1 MRQPI
6 ARLSGPERSCAV
18 FGPQPL
24 RRLPF
29 SADTEPSSLDGGGN
43 GKEARI
49 IVLANGNKVDPISP
63 NLRRYEDFRKK
74 LSYAVQTVSLRAR
87 ILE

>member
-1 MRQPI
+1 
-6 ARLSGPERSCAV
+6 V
-18 FGPQPL
+18 
-24 RRLPF
+24 
-29 SADTEPSSLDGGGN
+29 
-43 GKEARI
+43 RI

-74 LSYAVQTVSLRAR
+74 LSHAVQMVSLRAR